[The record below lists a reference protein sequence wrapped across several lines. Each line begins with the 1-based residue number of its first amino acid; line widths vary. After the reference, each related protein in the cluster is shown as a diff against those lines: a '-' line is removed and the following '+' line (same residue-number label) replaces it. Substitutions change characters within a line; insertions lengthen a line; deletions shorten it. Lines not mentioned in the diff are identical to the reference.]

1 MIPSQLQ
8 SMHLHYVNSDIQF
21 EALAFVR
28 ARFHHSSILV
38 VVENSRSVFHNGAN
52 RQYKISEYLG
62 SELLL
67 VLTALTGIFVWNFLK
82 FHYSHD

>member
-8 SMHLHYVNSDIQF
+8 SMHLHNVNSDIQF

-52 RQYKISEYLG
+52 TDSI
-62 SELLL
+62 
-67 VLTALTGIFVWNFLK
+67 K
-82 FHYSHD
+82 FQNILDRDFCLF